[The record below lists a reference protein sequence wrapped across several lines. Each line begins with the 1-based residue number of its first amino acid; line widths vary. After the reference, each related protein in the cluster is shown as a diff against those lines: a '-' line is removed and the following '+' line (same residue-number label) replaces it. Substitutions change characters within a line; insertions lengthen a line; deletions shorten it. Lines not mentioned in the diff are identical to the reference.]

1 MRLISKKFSGVRKSK
16 SNTAELVTTPTEG
29 TTRFNEHAAAILGV
43 NYNQVLSKAG
53 ARIEIATL
61 TAEGGNGEDNKAI
74 ALLPEGSKEGNKLAS
89 PNKRTSGTLQ
99 FNGAASWSVLG
110 GDSETNTTY
119 SLDAENNVVD
129 MDEDG
134 NYLTLQDATE
144 QGLIADGK
152 WVDTQSYVENEG
164 TEDEEEVVLHEAG
177 DVAIVWY
184 ILNFVSTEAK
194 PERKKSEVADEVDAD
209 EVEV

>member
-16 SNTAELVTTPTEG
+16 SNSPEVVTTPTEG
-29 TTRFNEHAAAILGV
+29 TTRLNEHAANILGI

-53 ARIEIATL
+53 SRIEIATL

-89 PNKRTSGTLQ
+89 PNKKTSGTLQ

-110 GDSETNTTY
+110 GNEETNTTY

-134 NYLTLQDATE
+134 NYVSLQDATE
-144 QGLIADGK
+144 QGLIADGA
-152 WVDTQSYVENEG
+152 WVDTASYVENEG
-164 TEDEEEVVLHEAG
+164 SDDEEEIITQPL
-177 DVAIVWY
+177 
-184 ILNFVSTEAK
+184 
-194 PERKKSEVADEVDAD
+194 
-209 EVEV
+209 